1 MTSAMSTAETAQVT
15 FTRVAYTREH
25 SDGADSFDT
34 AAPAFVM
41 ESRPM
46 SRTSRMRTIASVAML
61 LAPAAA
67 QAQQTPLSEILPVL
81 LGNAITLQPSHL
93 PDQPNHV
100 AHFQPGT
107 DQLKVPAQMN
117 EAVLTLL
124 STYPIG
130 TPGGG
135 FTYMFD
141 PALGTLTRTSDSFG
155 PSFAE
160 RALTTGRGKV
170 SVGFAYQ
177 HARYDTFEGLNLR
190 QRQIVFYV
198 PHADCCSPGSASDTM
213 PDGSRLTPPFEG
225 DLIDAGLDLQLVSD
239 TSTVFVTYGISNR
252 FDVGVA
258 VPFVRVT
265 VDANVLARIE
275 RLATAADP
283 TIHSFEGPNPDQH
296 VFSMAGSAA
305 GLGDIFLRAKYRVPA
320 GPLGVAAVV
329 ETRVP
334 TGDEN
339 NLLGTGG
346 MQTRVLGVLSVDRGR
361 LSPHL
366 NLGYTFS
373 GKGALFG
380 ATMHDEVLATAG
392 GDLAV
397 TSRVTMSFDVLGRTL
412 LDAGRMRLT
421 EKTFEFTTSGGAAS
435 GGTGGGGGGTG
446 GGGSGGGRPTPAAVQ
461 SVNRTELQFFRGNL
475 QLYLGAAGVRFNP
488 LRNVVVSANLLFPLT
503 KAGLRDRVTPEIGID
518 YVF

>member
-1 MTSAMSTAETAQVT
+1 MSRSTSPRAI
-15 FTRVAYTREH
+15 
-25 SDGADSFDT
+25 
-34 AAPAFVM
+34 AFVLA
-41 ESRPM
+41 
-46 SRTSRMRTIASVAML
+46 TC

-67 QAQQTPLSEILPVL
+67 RAQEVPLSQILPVL
-81 LGNAITLQPSHL
+81 MGNTITLQPSHL

-100 AHFQPGT
+100 AHFQPGV
-107 DQLKVPAQMN
+107 DQLKVPAQVN

-124 STYPIG
+124 STYPTG

-135 FTYMFD
+135 FSYVFD

-170 SVGFAYQ
+170 SVGFEYQ
-177 HARYDTFEGLNLR
+177 HAAYDTFEGLNLR
-190 QRQIVFYV
+190 QRGIVFYIQ
-198 PHADCCSPGSASDTM
+198 HTDCCSPGSASEVM

-225 DLIDAGLDLQLVSD
+225 DLIKAAVSLKLVSD
-239 TSTVFVTYGISNR
+239 TSTLFATYGVSDR
-252 FDVGVA
+252 FDVGLA
-258 VPFVRVT
+258 VPFVRVRL
-265 VDANVLARIE
+265 DANVLAQIQ
-275 RLATAADP
+275 RLSTASDP

-296 VFSMAGSAA
+296 VFTQGGSAA
-305 GLGDIFLRAKYRVPA
+305 GLGDIVLRAKYRIPA
-320 GPLGVAAVV
+320 GGLGVAAVV
-329 ETRVP
+329 EGRVP

-346 MQTRVLGVLSVDRGR
+346 VQTKVLGVVSFDRGP
-361 LSPHL
+361 LSPHV
-366 NLGYTFS
+366 NVGYTFS
-373 GKGALFG
+373 SKGALPG

-421 EKTFEFTTSGGAAS
+421 EKTFEYAISGGAA
-435 GGTGGGGGGTG
+435 GTGTGGGGTG
-446 GGGSGGGRPTPAAVQ
+446 GGGGAGGRPTPAQTQ
-461 SVNRTELQFFRGNL
+461 STTRTELQFFSGNL
-475 QLYLGAAGVRFNP
+475 QLYLGAAGIRFNP
-488 LRNVVVSANLLFPLT
+488 WRTVLVSANLLFPLT
-503 KAGLRDRVTPEIGID
+503 KAGLRDRVTPAIGID